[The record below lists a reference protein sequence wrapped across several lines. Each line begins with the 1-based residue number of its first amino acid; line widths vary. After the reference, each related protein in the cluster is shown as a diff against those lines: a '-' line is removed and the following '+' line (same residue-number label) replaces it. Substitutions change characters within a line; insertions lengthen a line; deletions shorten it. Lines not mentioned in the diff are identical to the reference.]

1 MLNLDQQQALSSPSA
16 QVVPPHARISL
27 TPPLLLLLLLLLE
40 PLALEVD
47 EPVVLELEALE
58 ALDDEEVVVV
68 VLVVVAL
75 DEVVEVVEVVAPVV
89 LVDPPAPVVP

>member
-27 TPPLLLLLLLLLE
+27 TPPLLLLLLLLLLLE

-58 ALDDEEVVVV
+58 ALDD
-68 VLVVVAL
+68 
-75 DEVVEVVEVVAPVV
+75 
-89 LVDPPAPVVP
+89 